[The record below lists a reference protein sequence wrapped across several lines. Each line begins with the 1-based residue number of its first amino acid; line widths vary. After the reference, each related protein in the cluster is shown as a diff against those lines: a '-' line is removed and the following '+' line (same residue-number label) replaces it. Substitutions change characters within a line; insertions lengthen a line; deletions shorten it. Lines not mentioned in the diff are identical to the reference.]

1 MRFSFWHC
9 AAAVAIFALAGGP
22 GLADDPPAGQP
33 AVTLEFT
40 PAADFADSRTLKVT
54 ISEVLL
60 TEAPT
65 GLTGQASAAVEVS
78 TKEADPQGQF
88 FVMRV
93 DLSKVSQQMAGRN
106 LAVTPPGP
114 VALKLDRRARLLE
127 IPAQELPP
135 VGEIL
140 SQGGVPLQ
148 AIAVICGIPQLPE
161 EPVAPG
167 GTWMHE
173 ETWAF
178 PGLGEVKL
186 QAASV
191 LVGMNGN
198 LAAIKS
204 NVRLIVPDFEADH
217 PLMPGQ
223 KVQVHNLT
231 VDFTDLAQDY
241 DTVRSVVCRAEGKVN
256 ASLEARSPDIVLPV
270 RVVAGVQYIEPG
282 AANP

>member
-1 MRFSFWHC
+1 MRFSSWLC
-9 AAAVAIFALAGGP
+9 AAAMTILALAGGLC
-22 GLADDPPAGQP
+22 LADEPV
-33 AVTLEFT
+33 VTLEFT
-40 PAADFADSRTLKVT
+40 PAADLADSPALRVT

-65 GLTGQASAAVEVS
+65 GLTGQATAAVQVC
-78 TKEADPQGQF
+78 TQEADPQGQF

-93 DLSKVSQQMAGRN
+93 GLSKVSQQMAGRN
-106 LAVTPPGP
+106 LAVTTPGP
-114 VALKLDRRARLLE
+114 VVLKLDRRARLLE
-127 IPAQELPP
+127 IPAQDPPP

-148 AIAVICGIPQLPE
+148 AIAVICAIPQLPE

-167 GTWMHE
+167 GTWTHE

-191 LVGMNGN
+191 LVGMNGD
-198 LAAIKS
+198 LAAIRS
-204 NVRLIVPDFEADH
+204 NVRLSVPDFEADN
-217 PLMPGQ
+217 PLVPGQ
-223 KVQVHNLT
+223 KVQVRNLA
-231 VDFTDLAQDY
+231 VDVTDLAQDY
-241 DTVRSVVCRAEGKVN
+241 DTARSVVRRAEGKIN

-270 RVVAGVQYIEPG
+270 RVVAAVEYTEPG
-282 AANP
+282 PANP